1 MIANI
6 RAVDAGMKDI
16 NITVEING
24 KDVVVTTPY
33 EKIFIPMKEFEDVYR
48 AWFTEKKAE
57 VKVEEPP
64 VVEKWARK
72 EKNNA

>member
-6 RAVDAGMKDI
+6 RAVDAGFKDI
-16 NITVEING
+16 NITVEINE

-33 EKIFIPMKEFEDVYR
+33 EKIFIPRKEFEKLYLV
-48 AWFTEKKAE
+48 EKE

-64 VVEKWARK
+64 AKEWARK
-72 EKNNA
+72 EKTNA